1 MRVLVAKKLLLNLII
16 NIKPNLMKYLSISLL
31 FLIAMCQK
39 DDEETCLIDQPDLN
53 VICIEIYQP
62 VCGCDK
68 VTYSNNCYASASG
81 ISSWV
86 DGECTD

>member
-1 MRVLVAKKLLLNLII
+1 
-16 NIKPNLMKYLSISLL
+16 MKYLSISLL

-53 VICIEIYQP
+53 VVCIEIYQP

-68 VTYSNNCYASASG
+68 VTYSNNCYASCKRCFKLG
-81 ISSWV
+81 RWRMCRLNHNRHI
-86 DGECTD
+86 TFL